1 MLRVL
6 VCCLAI
12 QSLSLR
18 CVTLA
23 FLRCLFVRSPMGF
36 SFSISV
42 FSLIW
47 VPASFLDLPR
57 DETDEDF
64 MDARS

>member
-1 MLRVL
+1 ML

-23 FLRCLFVRSPMGF
+23 FLRCLCRGV
-36 SFSISV
+36 
-42 FSLIW
+42 
-47 VPASFLDLPR
+47 FLDLPR
-57 DETDEDF
+57 DETEEDF
-64 MDARS
+64 HGCEVVIDGMHKEVIWPR